1 MYPKE
6 VNPEMFICSGSDAE
20 AQPATDVNGELVLR
34 PENCSYE
41 SVPWKLRSTDLN
53 AIWLYDKAQH
63 HPRGRNVVLTG
74 NVPSSP
80 LVLFMAEETFQ
91 KRMSEDRKRFGAS
104 E

>member
-1 MYPKE
+1 MRRSAGSVPAAE
-6 VNPEMFICSGSDAE
+6 IFVFICPGSDAE
-20 AQPATDVNGELVLR
+20 APPATDVNGELVLT

-41 SVPWKLRSTDLN
+41 TVPWKLRTTERN

-63 HPRGRNVVLTG
+63 HTRGRNVASTDGSVR
-74 NVPSSP
+74 
-80 LVLFMAEETFQ
+80 FMDEETFQ